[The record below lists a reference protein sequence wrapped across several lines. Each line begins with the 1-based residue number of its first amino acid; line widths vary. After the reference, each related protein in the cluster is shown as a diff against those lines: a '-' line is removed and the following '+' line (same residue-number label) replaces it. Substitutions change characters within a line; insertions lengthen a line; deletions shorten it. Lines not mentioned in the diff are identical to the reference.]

1 MPTPSESER
10 ETPQP
15 EQPTLVARGRLVS
28 GLGSGLG
35 SVWTRLFGYGPLTL
49 LVGLTLP
56 AIAAASPPGDLS
68 EAEPRFG
75 DLPSPEDLPEEL
87 PGVEPESSPPAKPD
101 EGDSNATDSESESE
115 PESEPEPDNSETEP
129 EAEPKPPPAKA
140 PKVKKLK
147 KAKWIKHTIL
157 PGERLDD
164 IATRYDVRRGS
175 LIRWNKLD
183 EKRPKLFAGRE
194 LAVYTKHIPP
204 PQQKLIYTV
213 KSGDTWNKIASAHYV
228 DPDQLRLRWNPK
240 VPRRFKAGQELVIW
254 VDPLDN
260 PNLLRDPDDTRT
272 KASAGTSAKS
282 GGASKPASA
291 VSAPVAS
298 LPLVKIK
305 TGSVSVGKPNRGRI
319 VNALALPVNKALYT
333 IRKPDEC
340 YGSSHTL
347 HNLQLAIANFR
358 HTTGF
363 GGDLVI
369 GAISKQGGGR
379 LKPHSSHQSGR
390 DVDVR
395 LPVKSAGGSSD
406 NIDDVDWNATWAL
419 IQALVST
426 GEVQYIFLSTSRQKR
441 LYKAAKKAGASKD
454 MLERTI
460 QYPNTSGTNNGIV
473 RNASGHTAHFHVR
486 FTCAPNETRC
496 ESY

>member
-1 MPTPSESER
+1 MPTPSEF
-10 ETPQP
+10 ETPHP
-15 EQPTLVARGRLVS
+15 EQPSLVARGRSRSLWI
-28 GLGSGLG
+28 GL
-35 SVWTRLFGYGPLTL
+35 PLTL
-49 LVGLTLP
+49 VLGWGVTLP
-56 AIAAASPPGDLS
+56 AVVAASPPGDHS
-68 EAEPRFG
+68 DDAEVPKPQFG
-75 DLPSPEDLPEEL
+75 DLPAPDGLPDEL
-87 PGVEPESSPPAKPD
+87 PDLAPESSPPPQSDERENEPKNEPKNEPD
-101 EGDSNATDSESESE
+101 EPDDVD
-115 PESEPEPDNSETEP
+115 EPEP
-129 EAEPKPPPAKA
+129 EAKNQQPSAPA
-140 PKVKKLK
+140 PKVKNLK

-164 IATRYDVRRGS
+164 ISTRYDVRSAS

-183 EKRPKLFAGRE
+183 KKKPKLYAGRE

-213 KSGDTWNKIASAHYV
+213 KRGDTWNKIASAHYV
-228 DPDQLRLRWNPK
+228 DADRLRSRWNPK
-240 VPRRFKAGQELVIW
+240 VPRKFKAGQELVIW

-260 PNLLRDPDDTRT
+260 PDLLRDADETRT
-272 KASAGTSAKS
+272 KASTGTSAKS
-282 GGASKPASA
+282 AGTANTARSRSA
-291 VSAPVAS
+291 AAAN

-305 TGSVSVGKPNRGRI
+305 TGSVSVGKPNRGKI
-319 VNALALPVNKALYT
+319 VNALALPENKVLYT

-347 HNLQLAIANFR
+347 HNLQLAIASFR
-358 HTTGF
+358 RATGF
-363 GGDLVI
+363 SGNVVI
-369 GAISKQGGGR
+369 GAISKKGGGR
-379 LKPHSSHQSGR
+379 IKPHSSHQSGR

-395 LPVKSAGGSSD
+395 LPVKSASGSSD
-406 NIDDVDWNATWAL
+406 NIDDVDWDATWSL

-426 GEVQYIFLSTSRQKR
+426 GEIQYIFLSTSRQKR

-460 QYPNTSGTNNGIV
+460 QYPSKSGTNNGIV

-486 FTCAPNETRC
+486 FTCAANETRC

>member
-1 MPTPSESER
+1 MPSEPAR
-10 ETPQP
+10 EISQP
-15 EQPTLVARGRLVS
+15 EQPSLVADGRPRSRWLA
-28 GLGSGLG
+28 
-35 SVWTRLFGYGPLTL
+35 LTL
-49 LVGLTLP
+49 TLGWGVVLP
-56 AIAAASPPGDLS
+56 GAAIASPPGDRSGAATEL
-68 EAEPRFG
+68 G
-75 DLPSPEDLPEEL
+75 DLPSPEDLPDVL
-87 PGVEPESSPPAKPD
+87 PEVTPESSPPKRSAPKQPPVNDQPEPESSEDEDED
-101 EGDSNATDSESESE
+101 EGEGEGEGEGE
-115 PESEPEPDNSETEP
+115 PESIASEPEPEP
-129 EAEPKPPPAKA
+129 AQQPQAAA
-140 PKVKKLK
+140 PKIKKLK
-147 KAKWIKHTIL
+147 KPKWIKHTIL
-157 PGERLDD
+157 PGERIDD

-183 EKRPKLFAGRE
+183 ENNPKLFAGRD

-213 KSGDTWNKIASAHYV
+213 KPGDTWNKIASAHHV
-228 DPDQLRLRWNPK
+228 DANLLRSRWNSK
-240 VPRRFKAGQELVIW
+240 VPRKFKAGQELVIW
-254 VDPLDN
+254 VDPLNSPD
-260 PNLLRDPDDTRT
+260 LLREPDEPRT
-272 KASAGTSAKS
+272 KASGGTSARS
-282 GGASKPASA
+282 ASTASA
-291 VSAPVAS
+291 ASTASVSAAK

-305 TGSVSVGKPNRGRI
+305 TGSVSVGKPNRGKI
-319 VNALALPVNKALYT
+319 VNPLALPENKVLYT

-358 HTTGF
+358 RATGF
-363 GGDLVI
+363 NGDLVI
-369 GAISKQGGGR
+369 GAISKRGGGR

-395 LPVKSAGGSSD
+395 LPVKSASGSSD
-406 NIDDVDWNATWAL
+406 NIDDVDWDATWSL

-441 LYKAAKKAGASKD
+441 LYKAAKRAGASKD

-460 QYPNTSGTNNGIV
+460 QYPSGSGTNHGIV

-486 FTCAPNETRC
+486 FNCAANETRC

>member
-1 MPTPSESER
+1 M
-10 ETPQP
+10 
-15 EQPTLVARGRLVS
+15 
-28 GLGSGLG
+28 
-35 SVWTRLFGYGPLTL
+35 
-49 LVGLTLP
+49 GLTLP
-56 AIAAASPPGDLS
+56 MLVAASPPADRVEDRGGA
-68 EAEPRFG
+68 EAQFG
-75 DLPSPEDLPEEL
+75 DLPSLDELPDLPPEAEL
-87 PGVEPESSPPAKPD
+87 EAVSSPPRKPAAHDASEPD
-101 EGDSNATDSESESE
+101 E
-115 PESEPEPDNSETEP
+115 PEPEPDEVELAPEP
-129 EAEPKPPPAKA
+129 EKNQPAVAPPKI
-140 PKVKKLK
+140 KKLK
-147 KAKWIKHTIL
+147 KPKWIKHTIL
-157 PGERLDD
+157 PGERIDD
-164 IATRYDVRRGS
+164 IAARYDVRRSS

-183 EKRPKLFAGRE
+183 EKKPQLFAGRD

-228 DPDQLRLRWNPK
+228 DPDDLRSRWNSK
-240 VPRRFKAGQELVIW
+240 VPRKFKAGQELVIW

-260 PNLLRDPDDTRT
+260 PTLLRDADEPRT

-282 GGASKPASA
+282 GGGTH
-291 VSAPVAS
+291 VAS
-298 LPLVKIK
+298 TSLAAGPKLPLIKIK
-305 TGSVSVGKPNRGRI
+305 TGSVSVGKPNRGKI
-319 VNALALPVNKALYT
+319 VNALALPENKALYT

-340 YGSSHTL
+340 FGSSHTL

-358 HTTGF
+358 QVTGF
-363 GGDLVI
+363 SGEVVI

-379 LKPHSSHQSGR
+379 IKPHSSHQSGR

-395 LPVKSAGGSSD
+395 LPVKNTSGSAD
-406 NIDDVDWNATWAL
+406 NIDDVDWDATWAL
-419 IQALVST
+419 IQAIVST

-441 LYKAAKKAGASKD
+441 LHKAAKRAGASKD

-460 QYPNTSGTNNGIV
+460 QYPSTSGTNNGIV

>member
-1 MPTPSESER
+1 MW
-10 ETPQP
+10 
-15 EQPTLVARGRLVS
+15 LAL
-28 GLGSGLG
+28 
-35 SVWTRLFGYGPLTL
+35 PLTL
-49 LVGLTLP
+49 TFGLGIGSP
-56 AIAAASPPGDLS
+56 AVATASPPSDRGRVNAEVNA
-68 EAEPRFG
+68 EAEVELG
-75 DLPSPEDLPEEL
+75 DLPSPEDLPDIL
-87 PGVEPESSPPAKPD
+87 PEVTAESSPPPQAKSKSDKHEPD
-101 EGDSNATDSESESE
+101 EDEPDEDEPDEDEPDDSPSAAE
-115 PESEPEPDNSETEP
+115 PPPPEPKV
-129 EAEPKPPPAKA
+129 AA
-140 PKVKKLK
+140 PKIKKLK
-147 KAKWIKHTIL
+147 KPKWIKHTIL

-164 IATRYDVRRGS
+164 IATRYDVRTGS

-183 EKRPKLFAGRE
+183 ERRPQLFAGRD

-213 KSGDTWNKIASAHYV
+213 KSGDTWNKIASAHHV
-228 DPDQLRLRWNPK
+228 DVDLLRLRWNSK
-240 VPRRFKAGQELVIW
+240 VPRKFKAGQELVIW
-254 VDPLDN
+254 VDPLNN
-260 PNLLRDPDDTRT
+260 PDLLRDADETRT

-282 GGASKPASA
+282 ASVSSSSTASA
-291 VSAPVAS
+291 ASVSAAR

-305 TGSVSVGKPNRGRI
+305 TGSVSVGKPNRGKL
-319 VNALALPVNKALYT
+319 VNALALPENKVLYT

-340 YGSSHTL
+340 FGSSHTL

-358 HTTGF
+358 RATGF
-363 GGDLVI
+363 SGELVI
-369 GAISKQGGGR
+369 GAISKRGGGR

-395 LPVKSAGGSSD
+395 LPVKSASGSSD
-406 NIDDVDWNATWAL
+406 NIDDVDWDATWAL
-419 IQALVST
+419 IQALIST

-460 QYPNTSGTNNGIV
+460 QYPSSSGTNNGIV

-486 FTCAPNETRC
+486 FSCAANETRC